1 MRAKMKVVILAA
13 GYGTRLL
20 RDLQNQ
26 EKFAQLISIP
36 KPLLP
41 IGGLPLISYWVE
53 ALKARNDVS
62 DLTVITNDLYLKKFK
77 DWAQKYPYIT
87 VLTDGTSCNED
98 RLGAVFCLQLA
109 IEQLKADDHVMVIG
123 GDTLFFEDFHLNEVV
138 TKFEMITNTSGN
150 ANLVLTYPCK
160 DEETNKYGILEID
173 ENQRVIAL
181 REKPSPKET
190 ASRQACPCF
199 YMLSKYTLPLVQEF
213 LDEKKNYPID
223 EKDAPGHFLSWLI
236 KRRPVYIHPV
246 SGRFDVGNLEAYVKC
261 NNYFLN
267 KESMCGYLQ

>member
-1 MRAKMKVVILAA
+1 MKVVILAA

-20 RDLQNQ
+20 RDLQNEEQ
-26 EKFAQLISIP
+26 FAHLVGTP

-62 DLTVITNDLYLKKFK
+62 HLVVITNDRYLNNFK

-98 RLGAVFCLQLA
+98 RLGAVTCLQLA
-109 IEQLKADDHVMVIG
+109 IEQLNADDHVMVIG

-138 TKFEMITNTSGN
+138 QKFEIITNAESN

-160 DEETNKYGILEID
+160 DEETNKYGILETD
-173 ENQRVIAL
+173 ENQKVTAL

-199 YMLSKYTLPLVQEF
+199 YVFSKSTLPLVQEF
-213 LDEKKNYPID
+213 LEEKKNSPID
-223 EKDAPGHFLSWLI
+223 EKDAPGHFLAWLV
-236 KRRPVYIHPV
+236 KRRPVYIHPI
-246 SGRFDVGNLEAYVKC
+246 SGRFDVGNLEAYITC

-267 KESMCGYLQ
+267 KENMCGYLH

>member
-1 MRAKMKVVILAA
+1 MKVVILAA

-123 GDTLFFEDFHLNEVV
+123 GYSVFFCYHLHSPIIVNSSI
-138 TKFEMITNTSGN
+138 KFS
-150 ANLVLTYPCK
+150 
-160 DEETNKYGILEID
+160 YGILEID